1 MLKNKCFL
9 NIFIKY
15 INIDIMKNIVKEV
28 DFFVFFLCIY
38 FFKEELIFLFNC
50 N

>member
-28 DFFVFFLCIY
+28 DFFVIFFMYL
-38 FFKEELIFLFNC
+38 FF
-50 N
+50 

>member
-15 INIDIMKNIVKEV
+15 INIDIMKNIVKED
-28 DFFVFFLCIY
+28 DFFVIFFMYL
-38 FFKEELIFLFNC
+38 FF
-50 N
+50 